1 MSFGGGGMAV
11 GFIYFMLTKKKP
23 MGKSFFFQADPEAH
37 ISLRSQHL
45 PYLKIQMT
53 PEVILIQ

>member
-1 MSFGGGGMAV
+1 MSLGGGGCCGLYLFYV
-11 GFIYFMLTKKKP
+11 NKKKTH
-23 MGKSFFFQADPEAH
+23 GEKFFFQADPEAH
-37 ISLRSQHL
+37 ISLLSQHL